1 MKTCKIRK
9 QVWKC
14 KQLFFLLGINFM
26 PLDSQFIFYQE
37 NNWDPNIWCNIQ
49 VFCNTSSPDFS
60 NFCLLQN
67 PHNILLLSRALIFLM
82 ERDDV
87 GGQMAERQRLICLKK
102 KKSLLHQGFF
112 AKISMNWLH
121 GYNNKLPL
129 ATALWLSD
137 NGKLKIL
144 YSQALDQHLWEF
156 KYCTKPKR
164 RINCFR
170 GEDSPSHIFEAFGT
184 EVATGSR
191 NECNRWI

>member
-1 MKTCKIRK
+1 MKRFWVSGSSCYWAPHLNIQQNGQATMKTCKIRK

-26 PLDSQFIFYQE
+26 PSDSQFIFYQE

-102 KKSLLHQGFF
+102 KKNLSYIKDSLLKYQWIDSMVTTISFPLQQHYDFQTMVSLKSFI
-112 AKISMNWLH
+112 AKH
-121 GYNNKLPL
+121 
-129 ATALWLSD
+129 
-137 NGKLKIL
+137 
-144 YSQALDQHLWEF
+144 
-156 KYCTKPKR
+156 
-164 RINCFR
+164 
-170 GEDSPSHIFEAFGT
+170 
-184 EVATGSR
+184 
-191 NECNRWI
+191 